1 MDHDPVAQKISL
13 TSRAIQTII
22 SREKSHSSGI
32 ASTDWIGVNW
42 RRNSTGYE
50 ISAILTAARAT
61 VLHTHS
67 GTALRPSKS
76 QKWSRRSCR
85 KVHNFLPVLAGLARR
100 PA

>member
-67 GTALRPSKS
+67 GTALRPSK
-76 QKWSRRSCR
+76 
-85 KVHNFLPVLAGLARR
+85 VHNFLPVLAGLAGR
-100 PA
+100 PAKSISYQFHLMA